1 MNIRTQIRTN
11 KNRCKDAFKRY
22 IDNSLEKYDNI
33 YYQNKYSIF
42 FKGQT
47 YILTELK
54 DKVSLATAWFGDKL
68 NKVDISKAS
77 LGFNDCYIHNTEIQ
91 EDLKTVR
98 RSERNSIK

>member
-1 MNIRTQIRTN
+1 MNIKTQIRNN

-47 YILTELK
+47 DILSELK
-54 DKVSLATAWFGDKL
+54 DKVGLATAWFSNSISKI
-68 NKVDISKAS
+68 DIDKAS
-77 LGFNDCYIHNTEIQ
+77 LGYSDFIVHNNE
-91 EDLKTVR
+91 ELDDLR
-98 RSERNSIK
+98 RKKRNS

>member
-1 MNIRTQIRTN
+1 MNIKTQIRNN

-47 YILTELK
+47 DILSELK
-54 DKVSLATAWFGDKL
+54 DKVGLATAWFSNSISKI
-68 NKVDISKAS
+68 DIDKAS
-77 LGFNDCYIHNTEIQ
+77 LGYSDFIVHNNE
-91 EDLKTVR
+91 ELDELR
-98 RSERNSIK
+98 RKKRNS

>member
-1 MNIRTQIRTN
+1 MNIRTQIRNN

-47 YILTELK
+47 DILSELK
-54 DKVSLATAWFGDKL
+54 DKVGLATAWFSNSISKI
-68 NKVDISKAS
+68 DIDKAS
-77 LGFNDCYIHNTEIQ
+77 LGYSDFIVHNNE
-91 EDLKTVR
+91 ELDDLR
-98 RSERNSIK
+98 RKKRNS

>member
-1 MNIRTQIRTN
+1 MNIRTQIRNN

-47 YILTELK
+47 DISTQLK
-54 DKVSLATAWFGDKL
+54 DKVSLATAWFSNSISKI
-68 NKVDISKAS
+68 DIDKAS
-77 LGFNDCYIHNTEIQ
+77 LGYSDFIVHNNE
-91 EDLKTVR
+91 ELDELR
-98 RSERNSIK
+98 RKKRNSNK